1 MPSNKAILII
11 DDEFIILESLRI
23 QISRL
28 LPESVLLEAASSGDE
43 SIQLIDEFYEN
54 GQDLALVISDYH
66 LDDAKGTDILKHAI
80 SKFPEVQKVILTG
93 QADTE
98 QIEDFKTHYGLDGLF
113 TKPWDFVDIKNMI
126 LPLLD
131 K

>member
-28 LPESVLLEAASSGDE
+28 LPESILLEVASSGDE
-43 SIQLIDEFYEN
+43 SIQLIDEFYEK

-66 LDDAKGTDILKHAI
+66 LDDAKGTDILKHAV

-98 QIEDFKTHYGLDGLF
+98 QINDFKTHYGLDALF